1 MFQGSLFQCFG
12 NVSPNVSPVNPHKH
26 WLFTLSET
34 LKHSFL
40 IDFRIRGNREIRGI
54 IYLSKL
60 SKSSHSGVIYA
71 HAREGG
77 QNHA

>member
-1 MFQGSLFQCFG
+1 MFRCFG
-12 NVSPNVSPVNPHKH
+12 DVSPNVSPSKPHRYK
-26 WLFTLSET
+26 LFTLSET

-40 IDFRIRGNREIRGI
+40 IDFGIRENREIRGI

-60 SKSSHSGVIYA
+60 SKSSHLGVIYA

-77 QNHA
+77 QDA